1 MRWKHMTKHVS
12 DWVNEKEDIV
22 SVNWKGEEIILKNVP
37 VEKNAKTG
45 LVRVDIDE
53 VLKAEQKLIAEQ
65 QSLEPIAVP
74 ELLFLFADTRFFRGG
89 EIKEKYKFNKMLFY
103 FWKNLEK
110 QGFGDS
116 YIIDEFL
123 SGRAGPIPKNL
134 KKSMIELEKKGLVK
148 VSWSDNVKKPTLF
161 ILTPKGIDASRVIW
175 EQTPDLVKKIVI
187 QVKEE
192 IALLDPTALKEKVH
206 REFPEYRKTYTELDA
221 ER

>member
-1 MRWKHMTKHVS
+1 MVKSGS
-12 DWVNEKEDIV
+12 DWVEGKEDIT
-22 SVNWKGEEIILKNVP
+22 SVNWKGEETTLRNVP
-37 VEKNAKTG
+37 VEKNTKTG

-53 VLKAEQKLIAEQ
+53 VLRAEQRLIAEQ
-65 QSLEPIAVP
+65 QNLDQPIAVP
-74 ELLFLFADTRFFRGG
+74 ELLFLFSDTRFFKGG

-103 FWKNLEK
+103 FWKYLEK

-116 YIIDEFL
+116 YIIDEFV

-134 KKSMIELEKKGLVK
+134 KKSMTELEKKGFVKISWSNNLKKPTVFSLTPEGVK
-148 VSWSDNVKKPTLF
+148 VSR
-161 ILTPKGIDASRVIW
+161 AIW

-192 IALLDPTALKEKVH
+192 IALLDPKALKEKVH
-206 REFPEYRKTYTELDA
+206 REFPEYKKTYIELDA